1 MLSGTLKQKI
11 DLKTFEF
18 SYISTFFSC
27 SWETVVSAGPHS
39 SYKKTSI
46 SLEVHLNTRGKRDD
60 GFDKIG
66 VLISGHSDIQMIALA
81 YKKSKEN
88 QLVMDR
94 IQISIRSGRGVD
106 TDLVRKR
113 ANYWKQV
120 KLMNYTLELNFKMCS
135 NKNKLSIF
143 SKLWIHFETC
153 HQFLLK
159 YLILRYYSLTN
170 CFKFVVIVLKA
181 QSIENCSGLLNGEEK
196 CKTICPGKTPK
207 IRGMWI
213 SLTQLLH
220 SWRLIYP

>member
-18 SYISTFFSC
+18 SFISTFFSC
-27 SWETVVSAGPHS
+27 SLKTVVSAGPHS

-46 SLEVHLNTRGKRDD
+46 SLGVHLNTRGKRDD

-66 VLISGHSDIQMIALA
+66 DLISGHSDIQMIALA

-120 KLMNYTLELNFKMCS
+120 KVMNYTLEL
-135 NKNKLSIF
+135 
-143 SKLWIHFETC
+143 
-153 HQFLLK
+153 
-159 YLILRYYSLTN
+159 
-170 CFKFVVIVLKA
+170 KF
-181 QSIENCSGLLNGEEK
+181 
-196 CKTICPGKTPK
+196 
-207 IRGMWI
+207 
-213 SLTQLLH
+213 
-220 SWRLIYP
+220 